1 MQESFATEALQSEW
15 FSHSYFKNSHRQPSQ
30 PSDDEEEEVESRF
43 RGMPHAVAIK
53 QAASFPEIAH
63 QPSRVAARKLQVKN
77 ELASKAAAAHPKLS
91 QSPPPIMKEAP
102 KQRHMGARGL
112 TDHSKESPG
121 NWLGNLRHR
130 KRACPFAS
138 SKGKQASSPPSTS
151 KKHNPKAAG
160 KDKPHQVLA
169 TLPSMLC
176 ISASKKRPLNTM
188 NALPPD
194 ESFLANGNEGGHEA
208 SANEMEIVSEESP
221 QAASACS
228 DLWKAPA
235 SQQDASAILMAG
247 KLNTRLVCL
256 MSFPA

>member
-1 MQESFATEALQSEW
+1 MQESFATDALQSEW

-30 PSDDEEEEVESRF
+30 LSDDEEEEVESRF

-63 QPSRVAARKLQVKN
+63 QPSRFAAQKLQVN
-77 ELASKAAAAHPKLS
+77 YEPASKAAAAHPELS
-91 QSPPPIMKEAP
+91 QSPPSIMEEAP
-102 KQRHMGARGL
+102 KQRQMGARGL

-121 NWLGNLRHR
+121 NWLENLRHR

-138 SKGKQASSPPSTS
+138 NKDKQASSLASTP

-160 KDKPHQVLA
+160 KDKPHQVQA

-176 ISASKKRPLNTM
+176 MSAAKKRPLNTM

-194 ESFLANGNEGGHEA
+194 ESFLTNGNERRHEA
-208 SANEMEIVSEESP
+208 LPNEMEYCSMEAP
-221 QAASACS
+221 QAASAYP
-228 DLWKAPA
+228 DQWKTPA
-235 SQQDASAILMAG
+235 SQQDALAILMAG
-247 KLNTRLVCL
+247 KLNIILVCL
-256 MSFPA
+256 M